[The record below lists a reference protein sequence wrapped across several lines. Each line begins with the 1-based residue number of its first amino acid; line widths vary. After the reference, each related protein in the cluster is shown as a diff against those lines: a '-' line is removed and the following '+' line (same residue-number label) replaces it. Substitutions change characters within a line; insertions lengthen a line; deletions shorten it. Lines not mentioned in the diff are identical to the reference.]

1 MKARIRK
8 VIIGVSR
15 TSFEAVIRQLG
26 NEGVVQLSPWDPA
39 TEGVSAHT
47 YAEMENSAAAILSA
61 IEDLCADL
69 NITLLSQPAADTGP
83 VIFGRTI
90 KADRALIDSIRAQ
103 ADEVRNRRQQL
114 HAERER
120 LAMITGE
127 SKQIAALGCDKQALS
142 RMMLCAH
149 AFGTVKINIVPGD
162 IDMQGEL
169 CLRQAGRYVLGI
181 TLAGNDSALREF
193 LGRYGFEDR
202 KELIAQGSLNE
213 SVIRQTKEN
222 VEHIALDLHE
232 KENALAGSMDDIT
245 LKLTGLYETYFM
257 LKTSIKVGKAFMHTA
272 DTRFITGWIDL
283 ADAGRLVASLHR
295 ACGESFFIHVF
306 SREEMR
312 GVRERVPVLLRNW
325 RFFKAFEMI
334 VKNAGIPDTKELDPT
349 PVATIAYLLMFGVMF
364 GDIGQGLVLSLAGL
378 AMKIT
383 AKKKNLRPFFH
394 DGGTILVAAGISA
407 ALFGALYG
415 SVFSNEHIVP
425 ALWFHPMEHIMDLFF
440 AAIMMG
446 ASFISLG
453 LVMNIVNL
461 YRHGELFECIF
472 GIHGILG
479 FTVYTGTLFMAAR
492 YAVAGTAP
500 GQTGLLVV
508 LALPTGIFL
517 VRNIPAFFFFGQK
530 KFFPRG
536 VFEYVIASFVEL
548 MEMFSGFMGNT
559 ISFIRAGA
567 FALSHAG
574 LSITV
579 YTLAGMAGPL
589 LSAGSL
595 AIIVTGNILIILLE
609 GLVCGIQSMRLE
621 YYEFFGKFFRGDGVE
636 FAPFSFRGK
645 QFTVRGVAK

>member
-1 MKARIRK
+1 MKASIRK
-8 VIIGVSR
+8 VIIGVNR
-15 TSFEAVIRQLG
+15 TSVDAVIRQLG
-26 NEGVVQLSPWDPA
+26 TEGLVHLAAWAPE
-39 TEGVSAHT
+39 TEGVSART

-61 IEDLCADL
+61 IENLCADL
-69 NITLLSQPAADTGP
+69 NITLLSEPAADTGP
-83 VIFGRTI
+83 IIFGRNI
-90 KADRALIDSIRAQ
+90 EADMAAIDSIRAQ
-103 ADEVRNRRQQL
+103 ADEVRNRRQEL

-120 LAMITGE
+120 LAMITDE
-127 SKQIAALGCDKQALS
+127 SKQVAALGCDEQALS
-142 RMMLCAH
+142 RMRLCTH
-149 AFGTVKINIVPGD
+149 EFGTVRKNIEPGD
-162 IDMQGEL
+162 IDMQGKL
-169 CLRQAGRYVLGI
+169 FVRQAGRYVLGI
-181 TLAGNDSALREF
+181 TPAGNVNALREF
-193 LGRYGFEDR
+193 LGKFGFEEK
-202 KELIAQGSLNE
+202 KELLVQGSLNE
-213 SVIRQTKEN
+213 SVIRQIKEN
-222 VEHIALDLHE
+222 VEHIALDLHV

-245 LKLTGLYETYFM
+245 ARLTGLHETYFM
-257 LKTSIKVGKAFMHTA
+257 LKTAIQAGKAFMHTA

-283 ADAGRLVASLHR
+283 ADAGRLVASLRR

-312 GVRERVPVLLRNW
+312 GIRERVPVLLRNW
-325 RFFKAFEMI
+325 RFFRAFEMI

-364 GDIGQGLVLSLAGL
+364 GDIGQGLVLSLSGL
-378 AMKIT
+378 AMKIA

-415 SVFSNEHIVP
+415 SVFSNEHIIP
-425 ALWFHPMEHIMDLFF
+425 ALWFHPMQHIMDLFF

-453 LVMNIVNL
+453 LVMSIINL

-472 GIHGILG
+472 GIHGMLG
-479 FTVYTGTLFMAAR
+479 FAVYTGALLMAVR
-492 YAVAGTAP
+492 YAVAGTVP
-500 GQTGLLVV
+500 GQTGLVV
-508 LALPTGIFL
+508 VFALPTGIFL
-517 VRNIPAFFFFGQK
+517 VRNIPAYFFFGQK

-536 VFEYVIASFVEL
+536 VFEYVIESFVEL

-559 ISFIRAGA
+559 ISFVRAGA

-574 LSITV
+574 LSMAV
-579 YTLAGMAGPL
+579 YTLAGIAGPL

-621 YYEFFGKFFRGDGVE
+621 YYEFFGKFFRGDGFE

-645 QFTVRGVAK
+645 QFTVRGVER